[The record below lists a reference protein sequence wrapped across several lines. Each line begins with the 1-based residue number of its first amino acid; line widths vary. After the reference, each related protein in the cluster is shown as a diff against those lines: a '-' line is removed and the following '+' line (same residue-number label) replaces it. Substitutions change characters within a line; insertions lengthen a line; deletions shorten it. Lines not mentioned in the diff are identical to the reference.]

1 MENFLKEIYKKLKK
15 EVKIKYKKTFASEK
29 TILWFFEEGVQ
40 VFGIKKGLIVKI
52 DFFDKE
58 FYVSKE
64 HIFSFLDDNG
74 YKAKNIYI
82 IGNDDSV
89 KIKRNIYPL
98 LSDEEFSGMLDL
110 KYIEEENNI
119 HLATYRVESK
129 SFEEEIMSVYVA
141 ECLREN
147 YENLIEYAKKE
158 KKQICGII
166 PFFEVAY
173 DTNRIILYQNG
184 KDVRLLK
191 GHIETRK
198 RKFKIDELE
207 EYFKDKKI
215 VHLRTSKTTLEDAKK
230 AYENL
235 GNDVVSDINEE
246 GRIDLIADLKN
257 IEMCF
262 ELSKGRK
269 FNYSKE
275 EIKLKL
281 AQVLCI
287 FSVIFLITMLA
298 IFTQEYIDFSNE
310 KSYGQTLIGIEKEKM
325 EYTKKL
331 KAIENKYEK
340 IKKLQEMPTFE
351 EAFLIDL
358 AEAVIDGVTIS
369 EIETNENTVRIKGNA
384 NTRENFRKFE
394 KNLKSQYKNV
404 TNEKTELKNKGVM
417 IEFNLICEK

>member
-15 EVKIKYKKTFASEK
+15 EVKIKYEKTFASEK
-29 TILWFFEEGVQ
+29 TILWFFEEGMQ
-40 VFGIKKGLIVKI
+40 VFSIKKGLIVKI

-58 FYVSKE
+58 LYVSKE

-82 IGNDDSV
+82 IGNDKSV

-98 LSDEEFSGMLDL
+98 LSDDEFSGMLDL

-119 HLATYRVESK
+119 HLATYRIENK
-129 SFEEEIMSVYVA
+129 NLEEEIMSVYVA

-147 YENLIEYAKKE
+147 YENLIEYAQKE

-173 DTNRIILYQNG
+173 NTERIILYQDG

-191 GHIETRK
+191 GHVETRK

-207 EYFKDKKI
+207 EHFKDKKI
-215 VHLRTSKTTLEDAKK
+215 VHLRTSETTLEDAKN
-230 AYENL
+230 AYETL
-235 GNDVVSDINEE
+235 GDDVVSDINEE

-262 ELSKGRK
+262 KLAKGRK
-269 FNYSKE
+269 FNFSKE

-281 AQVLCI
+281 AQALCI
-287 FSVIFLITMLA
+287 FSVIFFITMLA

-310 KSYGQTLIGIEKEKM
+310 KSYGQTLISIEKEKT

-331 KAIENKYEK
+331 KTIENKYEK
-340 IKKLQEMPTFE
+340 IKELQEMPTFE

-358 AEAVIDGVTIS
+358 AEAVIDGVTVS